1 MVLRCLV
8 MALFFLT
15 TCYAQDSA
23 RMDQIVQSYVSS
35 GQFMGSVLVARDKE
49 VLLSKGYGSANLE
62 WDIPNTSQTK
72 FRLGS
77 VTKQFTAA
85 AVLMLEERGKL
96 KIDDPIKKYL
106 PDAPAAWDKITIFHV
121 LTHTAGIPSYT
132 SFPEYPKLQPFSIAP
147 QQIVALFRD
156 KALEFAPGEKMQYSN
171 SGYILLGYLI
181 EKVSGE
187 SYQDFLQK
195 NIFTPLGMQDSGYDS
210 NSSIISRRAAGYV
223 PGTKGKENAG
233 FVHMSIPFSA
243 GALYSTTE
251 DLLRWEQGLFG
262 GKLLSAESVAKMTT
276 PFKDNYALGL
286 RVRIVNGRKVIAH
299 GGGIEGFNTYL
310 AYYPDRKVT
319 VAVLGNL
326 NGSAPEQI
334 GNSLAAIVHGENVVL
349 SAERKEITVLPNIL
363 EGYVGTYQLA
373 PKFNLMITVEGGQLM
388 AQASGQS
395 KLPVFA
401 RSDSRFFYKA
411 VDAEIEFTKDEKG
424 TVVGLILY
432 QNGRE
437 MKAPR
442 ISDKVLVR
450 KEIPVSSEILKQYMG
465 TYEIQPGLN
474 VTITLEGNQL
484 FTQVTGQP
492 KFPLFAESE
501 TRFFLKIV
509 DAQYEFIKDE
519 KGAVTHIILRQG
531 PNEVKAP
538 KK

>member
-1 MVLRCLV
+1 
-8 MALFFLT
+8 
-15 TCYAQDSA
+15 
-23 RMDQIVQSYVSS
+23 
-35 GQFMGSVLVARDKE
+35 
-49 VLLSKGYGSANLE
+49 
-62 WDIPNTSQTK
+62 
-72 FRLGS
+72 
-77 VTKQFTAA
+77 
-85 AVLMLEERGKL
+85 
-96 KIDDPIKKYL
+96 
-106 PDAPAAWDKITIFHV
+106 
-121 LTHTAGIPSYT
+121 
-132 SFPEYPKLQPFSIAP
+132 
-147 QQIVALFRD
+147 VALFRD

-171 SGYILLGYLI
+171 SGYVLLGYLI

-210 NSSIISRRAAGYV
+210 NSAIIPRRAAGYS
-223 PGTKGKENAG
+223 PGAKGKENAG

-262 GKLLSAESVAKMTT
+262 GKLLSAESVAKMTA

-286 RVRIVNGRKVIAH
+286 TVLTVNGRKVITH

-334 GNSLAAIVHGENVVL
+334 GNSLAAVVHGENVVPP
-349 SAERKEITVLPNIL
+349 AERKEITVLPNIL

-373 PKFNLMITVEGGQLM
+373 PKFNLMITFEGGQLM

-395 KLPVFA
+395 KMPVFA

-411 VDAEIEFTKDEKG
+411 VDAEIEFTKEEKG
-424 TVVGLILY
+424 IVVGLILF

-442 ISDKVLVR
+442 ISDKVLMR
-450 KEIPVSSEILKQYMG
+450 KEISVSPQILAQYVG
-465 TYEIQPGLN
+465 TYELRAGFNL
-474 VTITLEGNQL
+474 TITLEGDQL
-484 FTQVTGQP
+484 MTQATGQQKLP
-492 KFPLFAESE
+492 MYAESE
-501 TRFFLKIV
+501 TKFFLKVV
-509 DAQYEFIKDE
+509 DAEAEFIKDD
-519 KGAVTHIILRQG
+519 KGAVTHLIHRQG
-531 PNEVKAP
+531 PSEIKAP
-538 KK
+538 RK